1 MDQQFTRG
9 SPASSPRTNAAIRR
23 RGSTRPNR
31 PPSRSISSSNSC
43 RQPSRSTLSPAA
55 IARFSVVHTPPDHR
69 AVAAS
74 RPPPSSS
81 AIMKCRWSIRRR
93 SYRRDEVIVHQGDP
107 ADTLHLIAAGHVS
120 VRVTLPGG
128 EFVVVAILGPGEAFG
143 EIALVGSPHAR
154 SATVIALEQCET
166 LSLGRGE
173 FHRLRT
179 SYPGVDRFLIELLS
193 ARVEGLNN
201 YLLEALYVPAE
212 RRVLR
217 RLLHLCELYTGDDQ
231 HIVIPVTQEMLASL
245 AGTTRPT
252 ANQVL
257 CRPVASHIVSISRSQ
272 IVVLDRQSLRQRA
285 G

>member
-1 MDQQFTRG
+1 MDW
-9 SPASSPRTNAAIRR
+9 PVLASL
-23 RGSTRPNR
+23 
-31 PPSRSISSSNSC
+31 PPQERSG
-43 RQPSRSTLSPAA
+43 L
-55 IARFSVVHTPPDHR
+55 
-69 AVAAS
+69 VAGL
-74 RPPPSSS
+74 
-81 AIMKCRWSIRRR
+81 RRR
-93 SYRRDEVIVHQGDP
+93 SYHRDEVIFHQGDP

-128 EFVVVAILGPGEAFG
+128 EFVVIAILGPGDTFG

-154 SATVIALEQCET
+154 SATIIALEQCET
-166 LSLGRGE
+166 LSLGRDD

-179 SYPGVDRFLIELLS
+179 SYPGVDRFLVELLS
-193 ARVEGLNN
+193 ARVERLNN
-201 YLLEALYVPAE
+201 YLLEALYVSAE

-231 HIVIPVTQEMLASL
+231 RIVIPVTQEMLASL

-257 CRPVASHIVSISRSQ
+257 RRLVASDIVSISRSQ
-272 IVVLDRQSLRQRA
+272 IVVLDRQSLHQRA